1 MISMQSNKF
10 HFLCVCVCLFMTVN
24 FVSCC
29 AQSSFDGRHFMY
41 YIWAHFPRPFKV
53 PLDQGALHYV
63 PWVSGSSQQ
72 DVMAGQNATRI
83 LPSCLLSTPLN
94 REREVKGNLKNVEH
108 NRRNDWSSRNLTL
121 LPRSHIIIENP
132 LNLKGLGVYSMQ
144 QLALCGPKWCSFNW
158 S

>member
-1 MISMQSNKF
+1 M
-10 HFLCVCVCLFMTVN
+10 
-24 FVSCC
+24 
-29 AQSSFDGRHFMY
+29 
-41 YIWAHFPRPFKV
+41 

-144 QLALCGPKWCSFNW
+144 QWLFVALNDAVLTEVNLKLKKILIKYHLIKS
-158 S
+158 